1 MFDVA
6 LSGAG
11 AKVVLTTSSDENY
24 PPENML
30 DGKAESFWISTGMFP
45 QEFVISFAGMMNVSK
60 IKLSC
65 FHVRGLSIQRSVQ
78 KEPLDF
84 EVIDER
90 ELTPSDASL
99 QLEEFKF
106 DETTARHMKFII
118 KSGFDHFVSVH
129 KLNIDGTAVREAE

>member
-6 LSGAG
+6 LSEAG
-11 AKVVLTTSSDENY
+11 AKVVLATSSDESY

-30 DGKAESFWISTGMFP
+30 DGKAETFWISTGMFP
-45 QEFVISFAGMMNVSK
+45 QEFIISFAGMMDISK

-65 FHVRGLSIQRSVQ
+65 YHVKGLSIQRSVQ
-78 KEPLDF
+78 KEPSDF
-84 EVIDER
+84 EVIEEK

-99 QLEEFKF
+99 QMEEFKF
-106 DETTARHMKFII
+106 DSTGARHMKFII

-129 KLNIDGTAVREAE
+129 KLIIDGTAVREQE

>member
-6 LSGAG
+6 LSEAG
-11 AKVVLTTSSDENY
+11 AKVVLATSSDENY

-30 DGKAESFWISTGMFP
+30 DGKADSFWISTGMFP
-45 QEFVISFAGMMNVSK
+45 QEFIISFAGMMDVSK
-60 IKLSC
+60 IKLSS

-78 KEPLDF
+78 QEPLDF

-99 QLEEFKF
+99 QMEEFQF
-106 DETTARHMKFII
+106 DSTTARHMKFII

-129 KLNIDGTAVREAE
+129 KLSIDGTAVRERE